1 MNYTPLRY
9 PGGKSLMTSF
19 FIDLFKYND
28 MKDIVYVEPFA
39 GGAGAAVNLLVS
51 GNVKSICINDANVG
65 IYSFWKSLVSE
76 PERLIAKVFETPVT
90 LSEWRFQRDIYKNS
104 DSPSLELGF
113 AVFFL
118 SRTNRSGIISAGPIG
133 GSSDEKQASA
143 KYKIDCRF
151 NKKDLIKRME
161 RIAENANSIQVY
173 NMDALDFINIIPENA
188 FVYLD
193 PPYFV
198 KGQCLY
204 MNHYTECDHHNL
216 SESLKSASF
225 KWLLSYDDVSK
236 IREIYQGFDLYNF
249 PLAYTASNVR
259 NGVELITHSR
269 NIKFPERPVIKR
281 GKNNDIGLIK
291 I

>member
-1 MNYTPLRY
+1 
-9 PGGKSLMTSF
+9 MTSF
-19 FIDLFKYND
+19 FIDLFEYNE
-28 MKDIVYVEPFA
+28 MKDVVYVEPFA

-51 GNVKSICINDANVG
+51 GKVERICINDANVG
-65 IYSFWKSLVSE
+65 IYSFWNSLVSE
-76 PERLIAKVFETPVT
+76 PERMIAKVVETPVT
-90 LSEWRFQRDIYKNS
+90 FSEWQLQRDIYQNS
-104 DSPSLELGF
+104 NSPSFELGF

-133 GSSDEKQASA
+133 GSSNEKQALA

-161 RIAENANSIQVY
+161 RIAEKANSIQVY
-173 NMDALDFINIIPENA
+173 NMDALNFINVIPENA

-216 SESLKSASF
+216 SESLKRASF
-225 KWLLSYDDVSK
+225 KWLLSYDDVPK
-236 IREIYQGFDLYNF
+236 IREIYKAFDLYNF

-259 NGVELITHSR
+259 NGMELITHSR
-269 NIKFPERPVIKR
+269 NIKFPESPVIKR
-281 GKNNDIGLIK
+281 RKSNNIELVK

>member
-1 MNYTPLRY
+1 
-9 PGGKSLMTSF
+9 MTSF

-51 GNVKSICINDANVG
+51 GNVKSICINDANIG

-76 PERLIAKVFETPVT
+76 PERLIAKVVETPVT
-90 LSEWRFQRDIYKNS
+90 FSEWQLQRYIYQNS
-104 DSPSLELGF
+104 DIPSFELGF

-133 GSSDEKQASA
+133 GSSNEKQASA

-151 NKKDLIKRME
+151 NKKDLIKRIE
-161 RIAENANSIQVY
+161 RIAENVDSIQVY
-173 NMDALDFINIIPENA
+173 NMDALDFINVIPENA

-204 MNHYTECDHHNL
+204 MNHYTESDHRNL
-216 SESLKSASF
+216 SKSLKKAPF
-225 KWLLSYDDVSK
+225 KWLLSYDDVPK

-249 PLAYTASNVR
+249 PLAYTASNVK
-259 NGVELITHSR
+259 NGVELITHSK
-269 NIKFPERPVIKR
+269 NIEFPVTPVIRR
-281 GKNNDIGLIK
+281 GRNNDIELIK
-291 I
+291 ILSGGIK